1 MTPDRDARID
11 LGGQVA
17 IVTGGGR
24 GIGKAIARGLAVAGA
39 SVAVVSRSAEQLAE
53 TVCELAILGS
63 RAVGVVADVAER
75 SSVSSMVREAEKA
88 LGPPDLLVNNAGVS
102 GPFGPSWES
111 DSDDWWRCLEVNLR
125 GPMLCSRVVLPGM
138 IARGGGRIVN
148 VASGAG
154 TIAIPYLGAYVT
166 SKTALIRLTEV
177 LALEAESHGVKV
189 WAIEPGTVRTAMA
202 EDALKSA
209 AGRRWLP
216 WFSDIFTRGDDVP
229 PERAA
234 SLVVT
239 LATGRADALSGRFFT
254 INDDVLGLAERVR
267 VGGLGDEHTLRLV
280 PPS

>member
-1 MTPDRDARID
+1 MNPERDSKID
-11 LGGQVA
+11 LSGQVA
-17 IVTGGGR
+17 IVTGGSR
-24 GIGKAIARGLAVAGA
+24 GIGKAVALGLAAAGA
-39 SVAVVSRSAEQLAE
+39 SVAVVGRSADQLAE
-53 TVCELAILGS
+53 TVCELSILGS
-63 RAVGVVADVAER
+63 RAIGVVADVADPPAASR
-75 SSVSSMVREAEKA
+75 IVRDVEQA
-88 LGPPDLLVNNAGVS
+88 LGPVDLLVNNAGVA
-102 GPFGPSWES
+102 GPIGPTWEA
-111 DSDDWWRCLEVNLR
+111 DADDWWRCLEVNLR
-125 GPMLCSRVVLPGM
+125 GPMLCCRAVLPGM
-138 IARGGGRIVN
+138 IDRGGGRIVN

-154 TIAIPYLGAYVT
+154 TIPIPYLGAYVT

-209 AGRRWLP
+209 ASRRWLP

-234 SLVVT
+234 RLVVT
-239 LATGRADALSGRFFT
+239 LASGRADALSGRFFT
-254 INDDVLGLAERVR
+254 INDDVLGLAERAR